1 MKALHDTIND
11 RYIISTYFDKAAKT
25 YITSVTDKHT
35 LTSSCYILNKIKH
48 KKNKQN
54 ACVIKIVTLSL
65 QRKIKTSNNNLKTL
79 RK

>member
-35 LTSSCYILNKIKH
+35 FD
-48 KKNKQN
+48 
-54 ACVIKIVTLSL
+54 VIKESKSSTYNNAKTIHKATVLHYTL
-65 QRKIKTSNNNLKTL
+65 KNN
-79 RK
+79 